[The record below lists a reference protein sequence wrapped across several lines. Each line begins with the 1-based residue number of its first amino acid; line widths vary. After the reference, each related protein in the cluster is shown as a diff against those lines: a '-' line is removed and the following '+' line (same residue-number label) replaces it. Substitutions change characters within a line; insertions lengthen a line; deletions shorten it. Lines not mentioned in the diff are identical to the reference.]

1 MGFSY
6 ALKLAGKTP
15 YYEFLKFDIEEVGD
29 GFCRIRLPYRKE
41 VTHPYGFIHGGAIAS
56 LLDSASV
63 MALLSLLEDD
73 KKVATLEIKVNF
85 IRPADEDIVGEAK
98 ILRVGS
104 RTAVADGSC
113 FGKGGELIAKSL
125 ATIVIY

>member
-1 MGFSY
+1 MGSSY
-6 ALKLAGKTP
+6 ALELAGKTP
-15 YYEFLKFDIEEVGD
+15 YYSFLKFDVEKAED

-41 VTHPYGFIHGGAIAS
+41 ITHPYGFIHGGAIAS

-63 MALLSLLEDD
+63 MALLSILDPE

-85 IRPADEDIVGEAK
+85 IRPAGVDVVGEAR

-104 RTAVADGSC
+104 RTAVADGNC
-113 FGKGGELIAKSL
+113 FGPDGELIAKSL